1 MPESFL
7 GAASVTGSQALAM
20 DDDDRASGNKKRL
33 QSLCR
38 VQSMAVATCADFYL
52 CSEGKFLLRVSSLG
66 SLGLL
71 MPLPEAIKI
80 IDFATKKEI
89 RVLKHVPQD
98 LPDEEIFLCSRAW
111 LS

>member
-1 MPESFL
+1 M
-7 GAASVTGSQALAM
+7 
-20 DDDDRASGNKKRL
+20 
-33 QSLCR
+33 
-38 VQSMAVATCADFYL
+38 
-52 CSEGKFLLRVSSLG
+52 RVSSLG